1 MSVALFG
8 GTFNPV
14 HIGHLRIAIELAELL
29 QVDSLR
35 MVPCAL
41 PPHRQSPSVSAE
53 HRLSM
58 LRAGIANHNKLV
70 ADDIE
75 LRREGPSYTIDTL
88 RAVRQQIGPDRPLY
102 LCIGLDVLATLDT
115 WRDWQQLTDF
125 CHLIISSRPGCQL
138 PTTGALAEWVKKH
151 RCDDLQQLKLL
162 STGKLH
168 LCDLTMLA
176 VSSTSI
182 RDKVKRGEAIDY
194 LTPAAVVN
202 YIQQHHLYD

>member
-115 WRDWQQLTDF
+115 WRDWQQLTGF

-176 VSSTSI
+176 VS
-182 RDKVKRGEAIDY
+182 
-194 LTPAAVVN
+194 
-202 YIQQHHLYD
+202 